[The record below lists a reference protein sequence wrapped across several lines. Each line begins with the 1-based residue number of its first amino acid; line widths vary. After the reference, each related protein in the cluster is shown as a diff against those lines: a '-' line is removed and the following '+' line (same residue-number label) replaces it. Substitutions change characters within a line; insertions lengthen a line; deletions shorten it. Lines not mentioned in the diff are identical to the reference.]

1 VRHRQSLRANPSVDE
16 YEADRGRLRGF
27 APPVLLVKG
36 IGSRPL
42 LHQVIDE
49 LARQL
54 PNAEVAEWPGG
65 HAPHIVSMEPFLER
79 LAAFQS
85 STG

>member
-1 VRHRQSLRANPSVDE
+1 
-16 YEADRGRLRGF
+16 
-27 APPVLLVKG
+27 VKG
-36 IGSRPL
+36 TGSMPL
-42 LHQVIDE
+42 HHQVIDE

-54 PNAEVAEWPGG
+54 PNAQVAEWPGG

-79 LAAFQS
+79 MVDFQA